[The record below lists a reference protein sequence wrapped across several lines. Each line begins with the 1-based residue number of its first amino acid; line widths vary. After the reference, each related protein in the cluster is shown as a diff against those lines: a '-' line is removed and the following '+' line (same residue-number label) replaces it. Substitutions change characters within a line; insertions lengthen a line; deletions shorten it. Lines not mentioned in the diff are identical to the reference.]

1 MLRNV
6 GSSLA
11 KYIVKHSV
19 LYVVLGLFVCL
30 FVCLFVGWLVGW
42 LGGWLVGRSSYAVG
56 STPLLVHH
64 SHFSLPLSTETR
76 LGVQLSRWAFRGPF
90 VC

>member
-19 LYVVLGLFVCL
+19 LHVVLGLFVCL
-30 FVCLFVGWLVGW
+30 FVGLFVGWLV
-42 LGGWLVGRSSYAVG
+42 GWLVGRSSYAVG